1 MDHRT
6 ICGARPDSA
15 LRISYSDKSSTSV
28 RWPAGGYLWL
38 TFFTHPANKGQ
49 EIMSHY
55 NDRAFVSRILIPAI
69 AADWKLGQPDLSERF
84 SGGLARF
91 ETGDV
96 SGLHLIEGALGEL
109 PESISSGQIRQQY
122 PEAYGEG
129 IRAFPALLADIQRK
143 FSIRSRALHHIGEV
157 KRVALAT
164 EILNSSQ
171 GREGEERAGADA
183 MKAVGVLLSE
193 SHASLRDLY
202 EVSTDEVEEVIAIV
216 EGSGL
221 ACGARLMGGGFGGN
235 VLALA
240 READS
245 GRLIDL
251 VQQEYY
257 GPRSRNGLD
266 EGSVMVSTPGMGAS
280 EIA

>member
-1 MDHRT
+1 
-6 ICGARPDSA
+6 
-15 LRISYSDKSSTSV
+15 L
-28 RWPAGGYLWL
+28 
-38 TFFTHPANKGQ
+38 
-49 EIMSHY
+49 
-55 NDRAFVSRILIPAI
+55 VSRILIPAI

-84 SGGLARF
+84 SEGLARF

-109 PESISSGQIRQQY
+109 PESISSGQIRRQY

-129 IRAFPALLADIQRK
+129 IRAFPALLADIQRE

-183 MKAVGVLLSE
+183 MKALGVLLSE

-202 EVSTDEVEEVIAIV
+202 EVSTDE
-216 EGSGL
+216 
-221 ACGARLMGGGFGGN
+221 
-235 VLALA
+235 
-240 READS
+240 
-245 GRLIDL
+245 
-251 VQQEYY
+251 
-257 GPRSRNGLD
+257 
-266 EGSVMVSTPGMGAS
+266 
-280 EIA
+280 